1 MFNMPFNIQYFSIKG
16 NNSDQWDIPKLYF
29 FISMKHPFFIQK
41 INSKLKMYNIKLG
54 IGSIPKHLSMQDM
67 SFSSRL
73 DMLGLWKK
81 MSLKFN
87 YQGA

>member
-16 NNSDQWDIPKLYF
+16 NNSDQWDIPKQYF

-54 IGSIPKHLSMQDM
+54 IGSIPDM